1 MLPLIEAAASCA
13 LLRVRHAITTS
24 WPAQASA
31 VAVALPTPLFP
42 PVTMIR
48 TPARPPFGVLTHS
61 NSKLFIALA
70 EITCSSIPLRMLSEQ
85 ASCVCDPGSLSAQQ
99 APEPD
104 TAARQAAAADCGPAL
119 GTYLGPDERVHT
131 SQPGPKC
138 HRGANM
144 ADDAVAPEGELS
156 KSTTTEETSSAAE
169 PASGGN
175 KDAEA
180 AQTQKATDGDE
191 AGAAD
196 GDEDSVADF
205 DAEAPD
211 EEAPGEAAPAKP
223 RMSHLKLATLVGLV
237 VVVALAGL
245 TGWLGFRT
253 YQSRQADEQQKLFL
267 QVGRQ
272 GALKLTTID
281 WQQADANVQRILDSA
296 TGTFYDDFQKRSQ
309 PFVEVVKQAQSKSV
323 GTIAEAG
330 LEPNS
335 ITDNGAQVLVAVM
348 VKTSN
353 TGAPDQQ
360 PRSWRMRI
368 SVQKVGNEAKVSN
381 VEFVP

>member
-1 MLPLIEAAASCA
+1 
-13 LLRVRHAITTS
+13 
-24 WPAQASA
+24 
-31 VAVALPTPLFP
+31 
-42 PVTMIR
+42 
-48 TPARPPFGVLTHS
+48 
-61 NSKLFIALA
+61 
-70 EITCSSIPLRMLSEQ
+70 
-85 ASCVCDPGSLSAQQ
+85 
-99 APEPD
+99 
-104 TAARQAAAADCGPAL
+104 
-119 GTYLGPDERVHT
+119 
-131 SQPGPKC
+131 
-138 HRGANM
+138 M
-144 ADDAVAPEGELS
+144 ADDAASPEGELS
-156 KSTTTEETSSAAE
+156 KSTATEETSSAAE
-169 PASGGN
+169 PDSGGSET
-175 KDAEA
+175 AEVA
-180 AQTQKATDGDE
+180 ETEKAMDSDT
-191 AGAAD
+191 D

-223 RMSHLKLATLVGLV
+223 RMSHLKLATLAGLV

-272 GALKLTTID
+272 GALNLTTID